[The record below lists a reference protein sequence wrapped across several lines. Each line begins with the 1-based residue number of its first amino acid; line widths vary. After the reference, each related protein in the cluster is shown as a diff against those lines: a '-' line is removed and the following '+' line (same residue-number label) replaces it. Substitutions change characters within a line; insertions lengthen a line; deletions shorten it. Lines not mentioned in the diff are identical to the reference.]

1 MLLRKEM
8 QKMKKD
14 ELIRRLDVYFSED
27 TPIPR
32 EVDFLRAV
40 DIQAK
45 GTIGIGLEWDERA
58 RLTAIRENNRKGSP
72 LKVLSLVNFN
82 NSYDRQIRE
91 GMLCGLRDSKYYKR
105 FEHFRVLLDLL
116 ETADEKMSRYENDY
130 ARFRRFVIT
139 PIGE

>member
-1 MLLRKEM
+1 MLLT
-8 QKMKKD
+8 QQMKKD
-14 ELIRRLDVYFSED
+14 ELIRRLDIYFSED

-40 DIQAK
+40 ETQAK
-45 GTIGIGLEWDERA
+45 GTIFAGLEWDEGA
-58 RLTAIRENNRKGSP
+58 RVSAIREMNRKGHP
-72 LKVLSLVNFN
+72 LKVLSLVSFN
-82 NSYDRQIRE
+82 NSCDRQIRE
-91 GMLCGLRDSKYYKR
+91 GMLCGLRDSKYYER

-116 ETADEKMSRYENDY
+116 ETADKKMSQYENDY